1 MELADFVEN
10 LIMGEFGHIP
20 SGHIRMHP
28 KAFPGLD
35 HNIGDV
41 KQLGMVK
48 GVRFYG
54 DPGIPEGQVRFIDAE
69 GKITVL
75 FPQEK
80 KVEPKAPK
88 KKPVKKKTG
97 RKNKAR
103 SVQAGASKK
112 DSV

>member
-1 MELADFVEN
+1 MELAEFVEN
-10 LIMGEFGHIP
+10 LIVGEFGHIP
-20 SGHIRMHP
+20 SGHVRMHP
-28 KAFPGLD
+28 KAFPELG

-41 KQLGMVK
+41 KQLGIVK

-75 FPQEK
+75 FPKEK

-88 KKPVKKKTG
+88 KKPPKKKPK
-97 RKNKAR
+97 RKSKAR
-103 SVQAGASKK
+103 SVSAKTP
-112 DSV
+112 